1 MIWEEVLKTLGSSA
15 ILVGALAWFAKSLL
29 TTLLSKDLEVF
40 KSDLQVSSQQG
51 IESFKSS
58 LQIETQ
64 RRSIEFSA
72 LHTKRAEFIAELYA
86 KLLSLQLG
94 ASGLTREIELR
105 EGQIEKQIKETF
117 KELEPVKSKLRTQTH
132 QLSAK
137 EKELVKVLQL
147 STEEFRSFYLEKK
160 IYFSPEICKLIEKI
174 SGSAGYMAA
183 TYEYVAIEDV
193 DDTSILDPVFREF
206 WGKCGDRIPKI
217 LQLLEKEFRLLLG
230 VLDK

>member
-1 MIWEEVLKTLGSSA
+1 MIWEEILKTLGSSV
-15 ILVGALAWFAKSLL
+15 ILVGALAWLAKSLL

-86 KLLSLQLG
+86 KLQSLQME
-94 ASGLTREIELR
+94 ASGLTRAIGSR
-105 EGQIEKQIKETF
+105 EGQIKKQIKETF
-117 KELEPVKSKLRTQTH
+117 KEREPVKSELRTQTH
-132 QLSAK
+132 QLSSN

-160 IYFSPEICKLIEKI
+160 IYFSPEICELIEKL
-174 SGSAGYMAA
+174 SGSAGYRAA
-183 TYEYVAIEDV
+183 MYEFVAIKDV
-193 DDTSILDPVFREF
+193 ADTTTLSPTIKEF